1 MRKPLRPAAPR
12 RQRGRVT
19 RTQIMAWLDE
29 RLAEDPDLLRRVKHV
44 LAALRKEQA
53 ARVRRQHRA
62 G

>member
-1 MRKPLRPAAPR
+1 MRKPLRHAAPP

-19 RTQIMAWLDE
+19 RAQIMAWLDE

-53 ARVRRQHRA
+53 TRGRKQRRA

>member
-1 MRKPLRPAAPR
+1 
-12 RQRGRVT
+12 VT